1 MKPDPTSMPDALAP
15 GPSDRSPG
23 SASGFEPLSGR
34 ERAQD
39 AALYGWRY
47 TFRSLANRDFRFM
60 WLGTLFI
67 MSGFQMG
74 IIAQSYW
81 VYQETGSAKILAFVS
96 AASAL
101 PVIGLALVG
110 GAIAD
115 RVERKRLLQVCQTA
129 STLLALY
136 IAVAITTGTLRW
148 QHLVVVA
155 LLQGAIWSFNGPAR
169 QALIPQ
175 LVGRERAGNAIALVS
190 AGMSLGSLLSPAIAG
205 VIYAVVGA
213 DGVYYTVAGLGVLA
227 VAATT
232 SIRPNAR
239 VVSKV
244 KTRVAADIITGVRLL
259 WSSHV
264 VRMLLAIG
272 LAFMLLSWP
281 LQFLLPMFV
290 VEVYH
295 RESEA
300 LGLLVSTMGLGGLTG
315 TLFIASLRES
325 KRGLILLGAGLLSGL
340 GLVLVASIPAYYPV
354 VAIMVIV
361 GLGNSGVWSLVQVLI
376 MGQVED
382 EYRGRVM
389 SVFMMNFGLMPLALL
404 PAGIFADMWGPQKVV
419 GATGAAL
426 LVIAVLI
433 AITQRELRQ
442 LQ

>member
-1 MKPDPTSMPDALAP
+1 
-15 GPSDRSPG
+15 
-23 SASGFEPLSGR
+23 
-34 ERAQD
+34 
-39 AALYGWRY
+39 
-47 TFRSLANRDFRFM
+47 
-60 WLGTLFI
+60 
-67 MSGFQMG
+67 
-74 IIAQSYW
+74 
-81 VYQETGSAKILAFVS
+81 
-96 AASAL
+96 
-101 PVIGLALVG
+101 
-110 GAIAD
+110 
-115 RVERKRLLQVCQTA
+115 
-129 STLLALY
+129 
-136 IAVAITTGTLRW
+136 
-148 QHLVVVA
+148 
-155 LLQGAIWSFNGPAR
+155 
-169 QALIPQ
+169 
-175 LVGRERAGNAIALVS
+175 
-190 AGMSLGSLLSPAIAG
+190 MSLGSLLSPAIAG

-382 EYRGRVM
+382 EYRGSGDERLHDEFRSDAV
-389 SVFMMNFGLMPLALL
+389 
-404 PAGIFADMWGPQKVV
+404 GP
-419 GATGAAL
+419 ATGWNIRRHVGPSKSCGRDGGSPACHRGTHCHHA
-426 LVIAVLI
+426 
-433 AITQRELRQ
+433 T
-442 LQ
+442 